1 MLLLLLPYGAFG
13 IFVTKFASGSKVDRG
28 KRAAAVEYK
37 ISEKMK
43 TDVQPR
49 AEVVGRGDNPETG
62 EQSLSNA
69 KNRLEWRSAIKIGD
83 FGFSVFGASLNR
95 CDSIYLILFGR

>member
-1 MLLLLLPYGAFG
+1 M
-13 IFVTKFASGSKVDRG
+13 DRG
-28 KRAAAVEYK
+28 KRAATVDCK
-37 ISEKMK
+37 ISVEME

-62 EQSLSNA
+62 EQSLSTA
-69 KNRLEWRSAIKIGD
+69 KNLLEWRSAIKIGD

-95 CDSIYLILFGR
+95 CDSI